1 MEHIDLRRG
10 VTTAVCIWPEGDKER
25 AILKEQDS
33 GIFFWHTEKVN
44 QREQDSSEKEKM
56 V

>member
-33 GIFFWHTEKVN
+33 GIFFLAHRKGQPKRTR
-44 QREQDSSEKEKM
+44 QQ
-56 V
+56 